1 MMYCSDDS
9 IDSWGTKEP
18 IRVNESQ
25 PVNMVQEK
33 QINVSYSMQGQAMGL
48 LTVSV
53 AAPIPQ
59 PQHHDIY
66 IKLINTAKLR

>member
-1 MMYCSDDS
+1 MSHSLSEY
-9 IDSWGTKEP
+9 G
-18 IRVNESQ
+18 
-25 PVNMVQEK
+25 QEK
-33 QINVSYSMQGQAMGL
+33 QINVSYSRQGQAMGL

-66 IKLINTAKLR
+66 IKLINTTKLR